1 MEESFWKQTYE
12 KILIGMGLFGITLK
26 FLFLNQI
33 LPFIGALLLFTGF
46 RKLRSENRW
55 LKAGYAGAAL
65 EVVITIVTIVLG
77 SVLEREKI
85 YALYAWKGIDFCGG
99 ILPVVLMI
107 CLFLGMREELE
118 QRDEKI
124 KSEVLLHIIIWYVVV
139 TVLAVREYEGW
150 ILGLAIVAAYIG
162 ILVELKNIAEKL
174 EQAEYVLEEHP
185 VRISDGRY
193 AAGAAILT
201 AAGLL
206 IGYTC
211 FGSYHMA
218 WTTAKETQ
226 DSASEEIKAHL
237 LSLGFPEE
245 ILHDLKEEDI
255 LACKNARQILL
266 NQSDDLLRDGDERLQ
281 LDGVAVELEQAADM
295 VLAWVV
301 V

>member
-1 MEESFWKQTYE
+1 M
-12 KILIGMGLFGITLK
+12 
-26 FLFLNQI
+26 
-33 LPFIGALLLFTGF
+33 
-46 RKLRSENRW
+46 
-55 LKAGYAGAAL
+55 
-65 EVVITIVTIVLG
+65 
-77 SVLEREKI
+77 
-85 YALYAWKGIDFCGG
+85 
-99 ILPVVLMI
+99 
-107 CLFLGMREELE
+107 
-118 QRDEKI
+118 
-124 KSEVLLHIIIWYVVV
+124 VV

-281 LDGVAVELEQAADM
+281 LDGVAVELEQEGQWKVIHHFLWNGNSGFRGTEAVQINPAYQELNGGWTAQENLPARSFTIRMGLLTPQSMRLYKMKHTIPTRIFHFTEASSMPAFLQNFPCHIAGKTAADTWLTKSRQRK
-295 VLAWVV
+295 VTGGLIPGSITPIKRPSGSTQ
-301 V
+301 

>member
-1 MEESFWKQTYE
+1 MHS
-12 KILIGMGLFGITLK
+12 
-26 FLFLNQI
+26 
-33 LPFIGALLLFTGF
+33 P
-46 RKLRSENRW
+46 
-55 LKAGYAGAAL
+55 
-65 EVVITIVTIVLG
+65 
-77 SVLEREKI
+77 
-85 YALYAWKGIDFCGG
+85 
-99 ILPVVLMI
+99 
-107 CLFLGMREELE
+107 
-118 QRDEKI
+118 
-124 KSEVLLHIIIWYVVV
+124 
-139 TVLAVREYEGW
+139 AVYKR
-150 ILGLAIVAAYIG
+150 
-162 ILVELKNIAEKL
+162 
-174 EQAEYVLEEHP
+174 QP

-281 LDGVAVELEQAADM
+281 LDGVAVELEQEGQWKVIHHFLWKDRKSTRLNSSHITRSRMPSSA
-295 VLAWVV
+295 
-301 V
+301 

>member
-1 MEESFWKQTYE
+1 MPV
-12 KILIGMGLFGITLK
+12 
-26 FLFLNQI
+26 FLM
-33 LPFIGALLLFTGF
+33 
-46 RKLRSENRW
+46 
-55 LKAGYAGAAL
+55 
-65 EVVITIVTIVLG
+65 V
-77 SVLEREKI
+77 
-85 YALYAWKGIDFCGG
+85 
-99 ILPVVLMI
+99 

-118 QRDEKI
+118 KRKAEI
-124 KSEVLLHIIIWYVVV
+124 KNEVLLHIIIWYVVV

-255 LACKNARQILL
+255 LACKMPDRFC
-266 NQSDDLLRDGDERLQ
+266 
-281 LDGVAVELEQAADM
+281 
-295 VLAWVV
+295 
-301 V
+301 

>member
-124 KSEVLLHIIIWYVVV
+124 KSEVLLHIIIWYAVV
-139 TVLAVREYEGW
+139 TVLAIQEYEGW
-150 ILGLAIVAAYIG
+150 ILGFVIVAAYIG

-174 EQAEYVLEEHP
+174 EEAGYVLEEHS
-185 VRISDGRY
+185 VRISDSRC

-201 AAGLL
+201 AAGLFVS
-206 IGYTC
+206 YTC
-211 FGSYHMA
+211 FGAYHME
-218 WTTAKETQ
+218 WTTANETQ
-226 DSASEEIKAHL
+226 DPACEETKAHL
-237 LSLGFPEE
+237 LSLGFPED
-245 ILHDLKEEDI
+245 ILHTVQVRKYTRGFGRTMCTHSRLHKG
-255 LACKNARQILL
+255 NR
-266 NQSDDLLRDGDERLQ
+266 NQ
-281 LDGVAVELEQAADM
+281 
-295 VLAWVV
+295 
-301 V
+301 